1 MPVPA
6 SLALT
11 SPGDDLLCNPAPRL
25 PIAVILDTS
34 GSMAGRPLEE
44 LQEALARF
52 LDELAGDA
60 DASASADLAVI
71 TVGGDVAVQRPFA
84 LAASGGVPALEADGA
99 TPLGAGIGAALR
111 LLDERKTQYRA
122 AGTPYYQPWL
132 VVLTDGAATD
142 DTARARSQTARLVRE
157 RKLTVFPVGVG
168 PHADLDQLQALAGGV
183 RPMRLQGLAFGAFFR
198 WLSASVACAS
208 RSTPGQGVALP
219 SPFTWVEL

>member
-1 MPVPA
+1 MPIPA

-11 SPGDDLLCNPAPRL
+11 SPDDDLLCSPTTRL

-44 LQEALARF
+44 LQEALALF
-52 LDELAGDA
+52 LAEIARDA

-71 TVGGDVAVQRPFA
+71 TVGGSVMVHRPFS
-84 LAASGGVPALEADGA
+84 LASSGGMPALEADGA
-99 TPLGAGIGAALR
+99 TPLGEGVTAALR
-111 LLDERKTQYRA
+111 LLDERKAQYRA

-132 VVLTDGAATD
+132 VILTDGAATD
-142 DTARARSQTARLVRE
+142 DTARAAAQTARLVRE

-168 PHADLDQLQALAGGV
+168 ARADLDQLQLLAGGA
-183 RPMRLQGLAFGAFFR
+183 RPMRLKGLAFGAFFR
-198 WLSASVACAS
+198 WLSASVSCAS

-219 SPFTWVEL
+219 SPFSWVEL